1 MINKKQYQKE
11 YREKNKDK
19 IKEVGKEY
27 REKNKDKIKEVK
39 KEYYEKN
46 KDKIKEYRE
55 KNKDKIKEVKKEYR
69 EKNKDKIK
77 EVGKEYYEKNKDKIK
92 ESRLMRKY
100 GLSLE
105 DYEKMLVS
113 QKYICPIC
121 KEKLDI
127 NENNG
132 KRIVVDHDHNTEAV
146 RGLIHANCNSLLGFA
161 GDNNKI
167 LLNAKE
173 YLEQI

>member
-1 MINKKQYQKE
+1 MINKKQYQ
-11 YREKNKDK
+11 
-19 IKEVGKEY
+19 
-27 REKNKDKIKEVK
+27 

-46 KDKIKEYRE
+46 KDKIKEYYE

-69 EKNKDKIK
+69 EKNKDKI
-77 EVGKEYYEKNKDKIK
+77 KEYYEKNKDKIK